1 MVTKIHKKKY
11 QEQNVY
17 EAALD
22 RIRYLYATFDDVIVS
37 FSGGKDSTAM
47 LLCCI
52 DVATEL
58 DRLPVKAVF
67 YDEEA
72 IHPPTIDY
80 VRRVAE
86 SPEVDLDWYCLPIKH
101 RNACSNSQP
110 FWHCWHPEEKAI
122 WIRDLPPEAITEHDR
137 FSMGQSM
144 QDFGIAHFK
153 NTNKVVIQGIRTE
166 ESIRRY
172 RVVAVKKNENYIS
185 KSEKGVYFAYP
196 IYDWSSED
204 VWRLVKIK
212 DADYN
217 RTYDIFNKTDQYGML
232 LKQRVCPPFGE
243 EPLRGL
249 YVYSEC
255 FPEMW
260 EKMIN
265 RVPGASTAARYGNTE
280 MYAQGYKP
288 EHTSWRSHIQ
298 NILEQYDGKDRAA
311 VTKVVN
317 TCMRSHKKKTD
328 DAIPEEL
335 AHPVSG
341 VSWKFISKIVTRG
354 DFKGRVIRNLSNEA
368 QNRTNRMG
376 ITTEEAQRRYG
387 KKAEAE

>member
-1 MVTKIHKKKY
+1 MPKIHKKKY

-17 EAALD
+17 EAALE
-22 RIRYLYATFDDVIVS
+22 RIEHLYSTFDDVIVS

-52 DVATEL
+52 DVATKL
-58 DRLPVKAVF
+58 NRLPVKAVF

-72 IHPPTIDY
+72 IHPPTIEY

-86 SPEVDLDWYCLPIKH
+86 SPEVDLEWYCLPIKH

-110 FWHCWHPEEKAI
+110 FWHCWHPEEKNI
-122 WIRDLPPEAITEHDR
+122 WIRDLPPEAITDHDR
-137 FSMGQSM
+137 FVMGQSM
-144 QDFGIAHFK
+144 QDFGLAHFK

-172 RVVAVKKNENYIS
+172 RVVAMKKNENYIA
-185 KSEKGVYFAYP
+185 KPEKGVYFAYP

-204 VWRLVKIK
+204 VWRLVKMK

-217 RTYDIFNKTDQYGML
+217 RTYDLFNRTDQYGML

-260 EKMIN
+260 EKMIH
-265 RVPGASTAARYGNTE
+265 RVPGAATAARYGNTE
-280 MYAQGYKP
+280 MYSQGYKP
-288 EHTSWRSHIQ
+288 EHTSWRAHIQ
-298 NILEQYDGKDRAA
+298 NVLEQFDGEYRAQ
-311 VTKVVN
+311 VTKQVN
-317 TCMRSHKKKTD
+317 AAIRAHKSKTD
-328 DAIPEEL
+328 DPIPEEL

-341 VSWKFISKIVTRG
+341 ASWRFISKIVTRG
-354 DFKGRVIRNLSNEA
+354 DFKGRVIQNLSNEA
-368 QNRTNRMG
+368 QNRTNSMG
-376 ITTEEAQRRYG
+376 ITPEEAQRRYG
-387 KKAEAE
+387 KKSERV